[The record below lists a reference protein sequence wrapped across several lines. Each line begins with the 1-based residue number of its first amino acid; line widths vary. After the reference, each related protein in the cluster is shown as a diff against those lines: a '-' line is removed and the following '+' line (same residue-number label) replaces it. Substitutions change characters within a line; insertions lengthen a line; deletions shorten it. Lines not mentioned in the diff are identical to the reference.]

1 MGRKTERLYATATLN
16 GETALTAAASL
27 HEAILNLAKRGD
39 SEGRLVLFDTLD
51 VAIERRTV
59 DDRTFFA
66 DHSKVQSYVSIE
78 VSAEAVKLDAVSE
91 TGQAG
96 S

>member
-1 MGRKTERLYATATLN
+1 MERKTERLYATATLN

-51 VAIERRTV
+51 VTIERRTV
-59 DDRTFFA
+59 DDRTFA
-66 DHSKVQSYVSIE
+66 DHSKTQSYVSIE

>member
-1 MGRKTERLYATATLN
+1 MTKRKTERLYATATLN

-27 HEAILNLAKRGD
+27 HEAILNLAKRGE

-51 VAIERRTV
+51 VTIERRTV
-59 DDRTFFA
+59 DDRSWA
-66 DHSKVQSYVSIE
+66 DSSRVQSYVSIE